1 MEPYLPMTQVE
12 SLLKKYFLTQPE
24 LHDRIA
30 SPEGLS
36 DYLHWLMQEFW
47 GHSGGQ
53 LRKDALG
60 DMRTSDL
67 GYRLLS
73 NHNDEQAFNLLAQGF
88 KRQQEDGY
96 IGLGRDVSVSRILR
110 YMPAHWHTNEYFEV
124 YYMASGECPIHF
136 ANEIILLKTGDLMIV
151 APGVNHANP
160 CYTDS
165 AVLYSYMVRSSTFE
179 RVFWNQIPSANLLSN
194 FFRVALIGD
203 KPNAY
208 LHFQTGEDAQ
218 VREIIRRIY
227 QEFNDAEPYSTNMI
241 NTLLQETFLLLLRRY
256 EGTAKLPRTEN
267 FYWKHE
273 FSAILNYIQL
283 HYTDSTLSDLSEH
296 FHYSE
301 RQISRIVQKFTGFG
315 YRELILKMR
324 MERAAEL
331 IQLGGLSTEDIATAT
346 GYSSIPSFHRAF
358 CTYYGCTP
366 GSFLRSEEASSNSA
380 RE

>member
-1 MEPYLPMTQVE
+1 MTTHLPMTQVE

-24 LHDRIA
+24 LHDQIV
-30 SPEGLS
+30 SSEELS
-36 DYLHWLMQEFW
+36 NYLHWLMQEFW
-47 GHSGGQ
+47 SHSDVH
-53 LRKDALG
+53 LSKDALG

-73 NHNDEQAFNLLAQGF
+73 NHNDEQAFNLLAEGYKHQ
-88 KRQQEDGY
+88 REDGY
-96 IGLGRDVSVSRILR
+96 IAADQDICVSRMLR

-124 YYMASGECPIHF
+124 YYVFSGECPIHF
-136 ANEIILLKTGDLMIV
+136 INEVIYLNPGDLMIV
-151 APGVNHANP
+151 APGINHANP

-179 RVFWNQIPSANLLSN
+179 RVFWNQIPFANLLN
-194 FFRVALIGD
+194 TFFRVALTSD

-208 LHFQTGEDAQ
+208 LHFETGEDPQ
-218 VREIIRRIY
+218 IRETIHRIY
-227 QEFNDAEPYSTNMI
+227 QEFYNAEPYSANMM

-273 FSAILNYIQL
+273 FSAIFNYIQL
-283 HYTDSTLSDLSEH
+283 HYTDCTISELANR

-301 RQISRIVQKFTGFG
+301 RQIGRIIRNFTGYG

-331 IQLGGLSTEDIATAT
+331 IQLGGLSTEEISVTT
-346 GYSSIPSFHRAF
+346 GYSNIPSFHRAF
-358 CTYYGCTP
+358 CAYYGCTP
-366 GSFLRSEEASSNSA
+366 GNFNRYKTSL
-380 RE
+380 